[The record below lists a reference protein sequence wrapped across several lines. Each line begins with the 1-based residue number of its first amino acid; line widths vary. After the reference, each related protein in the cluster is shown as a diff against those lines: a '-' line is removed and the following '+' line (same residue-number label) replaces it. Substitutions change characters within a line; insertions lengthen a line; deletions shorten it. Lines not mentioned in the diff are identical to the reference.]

1 MTTIATKENLI
12 GYRMLK
18 NELMERL
25 ECWNEEFNQLDPN
38 DFGSFESYELY
49 MDQRDMDRRMEYD
62 SIAYY
67 YKERGLPEHIVG
79 LVTYLVTG
87 YRPFSY

>member
-12 GYRMLK
+12 EYRMLK
-18 NELMERL
+18 NELLERL
-25 ECWNEEFNQLDPN
+25 ECWNEEFNQLDPY
-38 DFGSFESYELY
+38 DFGNFKSYELY

-62 SIAYY
+62 SIAYH
-67 YKERGLPEHIVG
+67 YKKRGLPEHIVK

>member
-12 GYRMLK
+12 EYRMLK
-18 NELMERL
+18 NELLERL
-25 ECWNEEFNQLDPN
+25 ECWNEEFNQLDTN
-38 DFGSFESYELY
+38 DFGSFELFELY

-62 SIAYY
+62 SIAYH
-67 YKERGLPEHIVG
+67 YKKRGLPEHIVE

-87 YRPFSY
+87 YRPFTY

>member
-1 MTTIATKENLI
+1 MTAIATKENLI

-38 DFGSFESYELY
+38 DFGSFESFELY
-49 MDQRDMDRRMEYD
+49 MDQRDMDRHMEFE

-67 YKERGLPEHIVG
+67 YEKRGLPEHIVE

>member
-12 GYRMLK
+12 SYRILK
-18 NELMERL
+18 NELFERL
-25 ECWNEEFNQLDPN
+25 GYWNEEFNSLDPN
-38 DFGSFESYELY
+38 DFGSFDQYELY

-67 YKERGLPEHIVG
+67 YEKRGLPEHIVE

>member
-1 MTTIATKENLI
+1 MTAIATRENLI

-38 DFGSFESYELY
+38 DFGSFESFELY
-49 MDQRDMDRRMEYD
+49 MDRRDMDRHMEYD
-62 SIAYY
+62 SIAHC
-67 YKERGLPEHIVG
+67 GTGHI
-79 LVTYLVTG
+79 
-87 YRPFSY
+87 FSYGVSAV